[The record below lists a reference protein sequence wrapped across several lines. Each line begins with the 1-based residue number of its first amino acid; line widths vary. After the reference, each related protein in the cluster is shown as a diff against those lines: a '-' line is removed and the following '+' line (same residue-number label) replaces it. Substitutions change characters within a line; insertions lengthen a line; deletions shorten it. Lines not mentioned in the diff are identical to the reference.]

1 MAKIKKDGPN
11 WWQSLL
17 INAGSAAAST
27 YLTGLGTGVPDSVSI
42 KFSIAAALSTLL
54 TGGATNKY
62 TPRGQKVDDVTE
74 QAIEK
79 AKTVAKDAVTKEII
93 NR

>member
-1 MAKIKKDGPN
+1 MMAKIKKDGPN

-54 TGGATNKY
+54 TGGAT
-62 TPRGQKVDDVTE
+62 E